1 MDAKLRTSVPQG
13 RFVAPGSAVGTG
25 KRPRTKVRGFG
36 LVVSG
41 LVGCLLVLSVL
52 PGCVRP
58 PARLAIA
65 PPPDPPPIPARKPL
79 ERARVAALSAGLA
92 QTGQSQIQR
101 PVAGALVAVS
111 APAPS
116 PAPALDT
123 GVEQVSSVPLPAPQF
138 AAANLPYAY
147 VVQRGDTVYG
157 IARKLGVPLRE
168 VMDANALTPP
178 YTLSVSQTLRI
189 PNPRRHTVKRGDT
202 VYGISRAYSVDMSE
216 LVRLNGIA
224 PPYTISPGGT
234 LVLPA
239 APETAVAQGNVPGGA
254 EDALGDPPRKLDPP
268 AETAPREV
276 QKAAVTPARLTAI
289 PKPPPRTSGK
299 FLWPVN
305 GRVLAGYGPK
315 EGGLHNDG
323 INIAAPRG
331 APVMAAENGVVA
343 YIGNE
348 LRGFGNLILVKHADG
363 WVTAYAHADEILVS
377 RGQQVQR
384 GQKIASVGST
394 GNVSTPQLHF
404 EIRRGSRAVDPRRH
418 LAPERAAIEAPPPA

>member
-1 MDAKLRTSVPQG
+1 MVSLGTLSP
-13 RFVAPGSAVGTG
+13 APVQS
-25 KRPRTKVRGFG
+25 
-36 LVVSG
+36 
-41 LVGCLLVLSVL
+41 
-52 PGCVRP
+52 
-58 PARLAIA
+58 
-65 PPPDPPPIPARKPL
+65 
-79 ERARVAALSAGLA
+79 
-92 QTGQSQIQR
+92 GQSQIQR
-101 PVAGALVAVS
+101 APVGAQVAVIAP

-116 PAPALDT
+116 LDAGIERVSTAPLAAAVPA
-123 GVEQVSSVPLPAPQF
+123 GPQL
-138 AAANLPYAY
+138 AAANSPYAY
-147 VVQRGDTVYG
+147 VVQPGDTVYG

-168 VMDANALTPP
+168 VMDANALSPP
-178 YTLSVSQTLRI
+178 YTLSVAQTLRI

-202 VYGISRAYSVDMSE
+202 VYGISRAYSVEMSE

-239 APETAVAQGNVPGGA
+239 TPGVAVAQGGVQGGA
-254 EDALGDPPRKLDPP
+254 EDALGEPPPKLDPP
-268 AETAPREV
+268 AETAPRDV
-276 QKAAVTPARLTAI
+276 QKAAVTPAAPARLAAI

-315 EGGLHNDG
+315 KGGLHNDG

-377 RGQQVQR
+377 RGQQVRR

-394 GNVSTPQLHF
+394 GNVSAPQLHF

-418 LAPERAAIEAPPPA
+418 LAPERAAIEAQPPA